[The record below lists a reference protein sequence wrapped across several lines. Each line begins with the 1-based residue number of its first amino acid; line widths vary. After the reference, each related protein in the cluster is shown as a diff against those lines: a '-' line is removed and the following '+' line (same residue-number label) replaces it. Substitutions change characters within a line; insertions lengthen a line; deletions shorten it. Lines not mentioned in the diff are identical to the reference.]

1 MPSDLPESLKM
12 PPAPA
17 MGVVFAASTSLHPIC
32 GPGGAY
38 GRTPLHKAV
47 CEMDLAV
54 VQSELTS
61 RAQDFQ
67 KQDDKGYTAMHSAC
81 ALCMTD
87 PQNSSIATDL
97 VRALIAAGADP
108 SARDKEGNTPLHW
121 AARAGDVG
129 TAELLL
135 LRGCPG
141 DSENDRGETALH
153 WAMRA
158 GRIGMSV
165 VSMLLENGAKASVWN
180 KEFKRP
186 LDIAA
191 DGFHDEGENSVI
203 ELKKFVDARK
213 RLSKEQRQVLKEAAE
228 QRRRAR
234 EHLLR
239 LSAQSRTLIL
249 NHPECLEHHPKSSSD
264 WEAPGRVTS
273 IMEKILGTDPKMQA
287 IHSHEITVSQD
298 FDRASLDLLRRIHS
312 ADYLSFVNDL
322 SKELEK
328 KHKEENDADASR
340 NAPTV
345 VPFTPMVC
353 YAAMRPILLVF
364 CVSSHFFRFKGQLS
378 RFLSPK

>member
-1 MPSDLPESLKM
+1 MSSVLTLIFFNFSQEKKKAPFVVPETLQMPQ
-12 PPAPA
+12 APV
-17 MGVVFAASTSLHPIC
+17 MGMFAARNSLHPIC
-32 GPGGAY
+32 GPSGAF
-38 GRTPLHKAV
+38 GRSPLHKAV

-67 KQDDKGYTAMHSAC
+67 RKDDKGFCPIHSAC
-81 ALCMTD
+81 ALCMTHL
-87 PQNSSIATDL
+87 QNSSIATDL
-97 VRALIAAGADP
+97 VRTLIAAGAEA
-108 SARDKEGNTPLHW
+108 SACDEEGNTPLHW
-121 AARAGDVG
+121 AARAGDIS

-135 LRGCPG
+135 LRNCPK
-141 DSENDRGETALH
+141 DATNKKGETALH

-158 GRIGMSV
+158 GRVGMSV
-165 VSMLLENGAKASVWN
+165 VSMLLENGAKPSVWN

-191 DGFHDEGENSVI
+191 DGFFDQGDNSVI
-203 ELKKFVDARK
+203 ELNKLAEGRK
-213 RLSKEQRQVLKEAAE
+213 RLSKEQRHVLKEAAE
-228 QRRRAR
+228 ERKLAR

-239 LSAQSRTLIL
+239 SSVQSRTLVL

-273 IMEKILGTDPKMQA
+273 IMDKILGTDPKIQA
-287 IHSHEITVSQD
+287 IHPHEITVSQD

-328 KHKEENDADASR
+328 KHKEEHDADASR
-340 NAPTV
+340 SAPTV

-353 YAAMRPILLVF
+353 LMSGHRPFLF
-364 CVSSHFFRFKGQLS
+364 CFYI
-378 RFLSPK
+378 

>member
-1 MPSDLPESLKM
+1 
-12 PPAPA
+12 
-17 MGVVFAASTSLHPIC
+17 MGAFAASSSFHPIC
-32 GPGGAY
+32 GPSGAY
-38 GRTPLHKAV
+38 GRSPLHKAV

-67 KQDDKGYTAMHSAC
+67 KQDEKGFCPMHSAC
-81 ALCMTD
+81 ALCMVD

-97 VRALIAAGADP
+97 VRALIAAGADA
-108 SARDKEGNTPLHW
+108 SVCDEEGNTPLHW

-135 LRGCPG
+135 LRNCPK
-141 DSENDRGETALH
+141 DAKNDRGETALH

-158 GRIGMSV
+158 GAFGVAV
-165 VSMLLENGAKASVWN
+165 VSILLENGAKPSVWN

-191 DGFHDEGENSVI
+191 DGFFDEGDNSVI
-203 ELKKFVDARK
+203 KLKKIAEARK
-213 RLSKEQRQVLKEAAE
+213 RLSKEQRNVLNEAAE
-228 QRRRAR
+228 QRKRTR

-239 LSAQSRTLIL
+239 LSVQSRTLVL

-264 WEAPGRVTS
+264 WEAPGRVIS
-273 IMEKILGTDPKMQA
+273 IMDKILGTDLKTQT
-287 IHSHEITVSQD
+287 IHSHEVTISQD

-340 NAPTV
+340 TAPTV

-353 YAAMRPILLVF
+353 
-364 CVSSHFFRFKGQLS
+364 
-378 RFLSPK
+378 

>member
-158 GRIGMSV
+158 GQVGMSV

-203 ELKKFVDARK
+203 EQWF
-213 RLSKEQRQVLKEAAE
+213 E
-228 QRRRAR
+228 
-234 EHLLR
+234 
-239 LSAQSRTLIL
+239 
-249 NHPECLEHHPKSSSD
+249 
-264 WEAPGRVTS
+264 
-273 IMEKILGTDPKMQA
+273 
-287 IHSHEITVSQD
+287 
-298 FDRASLDLLRRIHS
+298 
-312 ADYLSFVNDL
+312 
-322 SKELEK
+322 
-328 KHKEENDADASR
+328 SR
-340 NAPTV
+340 NEV
-345 VPFTPMVC
+345 
-353 YAAMRPILLVF
+353 
-364 CVSSHFFRFKGQLS
+364 
-378 RFLSPK
+378 

>member
-1 MPSDLPESLKM
+1 MKEPSALPESLKM
-12 PPAPA
+12 PAAPV
-17 MGVVFAASTSLHPIC
+17 MGAFAANTSLHPIC

-38 GRTPLHKAV
+38 GRSPLHKAV

-61 RAQDFQ
+61 RAQEFQ
-67 KQDDKGYTAMHSAC
+67 KQDDKGFCPMHSAC

-87 PQNSSIATDL
+87 SQNSSIATDL
-97 VRALIAAGADP
+97 VRALIAAGADA
-108 SARDKEGNTPLHW
+108 SVCDKEGNTPLHW

-135 LRGCPG
+135 LRNCPK
-141 DSENDRGETALH
+141 DAENNRGETALH
-153 WAMRA
+153 WGMRA
-158 GRIGMSV
+158 GRAGMSV
-165 VSMLLENGAKASVWN
+165 VSILLENGAKPSVWN

-191 DGFHDEGENSVI
+191 DGFHDGGNNSVI
-203 ELKKFVDARK
+203 ALKKLAAARK
-213 RLSKEQRQVLKEAAE
+213 RLSKEQRHILKEAAE
-228 QRRRAR
+228 QRKRAR
-234 EHLLR
+234 EHLMR
-239 LSAQSRTLIL
+239 LSVQSRTLVL

-264 WEAPGRVTS
+264 WEAPGRVIS
-273 IMEKILGTDPKMQA
+273 IMEKILGTDQKMQA
-287 IHSHEITVSQD
+287 IHSHEITVSQE

-312 ADYLSFVNDL
+312 ADYLSFVNNL

-340 NAPTV
+340 NVPTV

-353 YAAMRPILLVF
+353 
-364 CVSSHFFRFKGQLS
+364 C
-378 RFLSPK
+378 

>member
-1 MPSDLPESLKM
+1 MPA
-12 PPAPA
+12 APV
-17 MGVVFAASTSLHPIC
+17 MGAFQTSTTLHPIC
-32 GPGGAY
+32 GPSGAY
-38 GRTPLHKAV
+38 GRSPLHKAV

-67 KQDDKGYTAMHSAC
+67 KQDDKGYCPMHSAC

-87 PQNSSIATDL
+87 VQNSSIATDL
-97 VRALIAAGADP
+97 VRALIAAGADA
-108 SARDKEGNTPLHW
+108 SVRDKEGNTPLHW
-121 AARAGDVG
+121 AARSGDVG

-135 LRGCPG
+135 LRNCPK
-141 DSENDRGETALH
+141 DAENNRGETPLH

-158 GRIGMSV
+158 GRVGMTV
-165 VSMLLENGAKASVWN
+165 VSILLENGGKPSVWN

-186 LDIAA
+186 LDVAA

-203 ELKKFVDARK
+203 ALKKIAEARK
-213 RLSKEQRQVLKEAAE
+213 RLSKEQRHILKDADE
-228 QRRRAR
+228 QRKRAR
-234 EHLLR
+234 EHLMR
-239 LSAQSRTLIL
+239 LSVQSRTLVL

-312 ADYLSFVNDL
+312 ADYLSFVNNL

-328 KHKEENDADASR
+328 KHQEENDADASR
-340 NAPTV
+340 KLPTV

-353 YAAMRPILLVF
+353 FMLLGHLF
-364 CVSSHFFRFKGQLS
+364 YFHLFI
-378 RFLSPK
+378 